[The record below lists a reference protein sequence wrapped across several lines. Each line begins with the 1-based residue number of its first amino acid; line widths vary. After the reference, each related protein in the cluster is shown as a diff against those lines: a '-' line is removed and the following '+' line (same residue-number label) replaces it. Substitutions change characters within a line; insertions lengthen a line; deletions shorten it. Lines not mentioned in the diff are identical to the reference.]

1 MSNKEKYQRAFGAIH
16 SSRDYSLEVKDM
28 KKRGFVIPRVAV
40 ASFAVVALL
49 GISSGTAYAM
59 DLGGIQE
66 TIRIWIHGRE
76 ATAVMNLDDGVY
88 TITYTDE
95 NGELQQIGG
104 SGVAID
110 ANGNESQVT
119 VNEFVEN
126 LDRPEVVYE
135 NDGSIWVVYHAQK
148 IEITNSFNED
158 DICYL
163 DITENDK
170 HLYLTIKND
179 GSGGYAMSDD
189 GFKSPKDFST
199 AE

>member
-1 MSNKEKYQRAFGAIH
+1 MSNKEKYQRAFGALH

-95 NGELQQIGG
+95 NGELQQLGG
-104 SGVAID
+104 GGVAID

-119 VNEFVEN
+119 ANEFVEN

-170 HLYLTIKND
+170 HLYFTIKND

-199 AE
+199 SE

>member
-1 MSNKEKYQRAFGAIH
+1 MSNKEKYQRAFGALH

-95 NGELQQIGG
+95 NGEVQQLGG
-104 SGVAID
+104 GGVAID
-110 ANGNESQVT
+110 ANGNERQVT
-119 VNEFVEN
+119 ANEFVEN
-126 LDRPEVVYE
+126 LDCPEVVYE
-135 NDGSIWVVYHAQK
+135 NDGSIWVIYHAQK

-189 GFKSPKDFST
+189 GFKNPKDFST
-199 AE
+199 SE

>member
-1 MSNKEKYQRAFGAIH
+1 
-16 SSRDYSLEVKDM
+16 
-28 KKRGFVIPRVAV
+28 
-40 ASFAVVALL
+40 
-49 GISSGTAYAM
+49 
-59 DLGGIQE
+59 
-66 TIRIWIHGRE
+66 
-76 ATAVMNLDDGVY
+76 MNLDDGVY

-95 NGELQQIGG
+95 NGELQQLRG

-110 ANGNESQVT
+110 ANGNERQVT
-119 VNEFVEN
+119 ADEFVEN

-135 NDGSIWVVYHAQK
+135 NDESIWVLYHAQK

-199 AE
+199 SE